1 MEMMSPEE
9 STELSPKLSAELC
22 VVVVV
27 VTPGNIDGQIAAPIA
42 PIAIPTGKAM
52 DSSCRVSLLRRS
64 LLSTALFV
72 AGGGEVGDG
81 DDGWEGVEGVT
92 MSRPIS
98 SAQTAASHL
107 SPQSRRR
114 RRRRRGGVILD
125 ALMSI
130 LR

>member
-1 MEMMSPEE
+1 M
-9 STELSPKLSAELC
+9 
-22 VVVVV
+22 
-27 VTPGNIDGQIAAPIA
+27 
-42 PIAIPTGKAM
+42 
-52 DSSCRVSLLRRS
+52 
-64 LLSTALFV
+64 

-81 DDGWEGVEGVT
+81 DDGGEGVEGVT